1 MFGNRSIHQSVRPG
15 MRNITYQGVDDHLH
29 RRIGTSSPANLS
41 ASVWLVSRWPS
52 HQSPYGLLQRT
63 RARLCTF
70 FATIQPNMQQ
80 GTLDYILTRP
90 AETLD
95 SHNTLSSGWRRGTST

>member
-1 MFGNRSIHQSVRPG
+1 
-15 MRNITYQGVDDHLH
+15 MRNITYQVVDDHLH

-63 RARLCTF
+63 RARLSLKIESRCRWGGEPLNSCSLPSGF
-70 FATIQPNMQQ
+70 QRHLEPKLLQATDGLPFN
-80 GTLDYILTRP
+80 GR
-90 AETLD
+90 
-95 SHNTLSSGWRRGTST
+95 SLSLI